1 MGVALAAAAGPAG
14 RAMAGA
20 PGLLQPGWR
29 LRWAPRAAVEGLAA
43 FEHVEDDRANSNP
56 AKAPHIFVERDA
68 YRFNMYLEDRDTSTD
83 RQRQEVR
90 GMRVGERTLSMLS
103 GETWRF
109 TYSAFIPDTLKATTR
124 FCHIMQMKMPGTGS
138 NPIVV
143 QSLRRASGRQT
154 LELRVAATDTLVGNV
169 DLGPLQNHWI
179 DIEFIIGIGAAPDG
193 WVRWTVRDGGTTL
206 IDTVTTGVSTWL
218 GDRVRPKWGI
228 YRSLGDT
235 SGSLE
240 DTHMLVTNLRGYKW
254 VEGADQRQWARY
266 PIGQATVQGGTVES
280 GLDGPNPTTFA
291 SFPDEAGGFVEWQVF
306 ARSAGPAVLN
316 LWYANGTPVVR
327 VMDVTVNGVPV
338 APGLAFANT
347 PAWSDW
353 ETRTLLV
360 DLRAGLNT
368 VRSTAATPAGAP
380 HVQCLEVDQ
389 PSS

>member
-1 MGVALAAAAGPAG
+1 MGVALGAALPAG
-14 RAMAGA
+14 RAAA
-20 PGLLQPGWR
+20 ATPGLVQPGWR
-29 LRWAPRAAVEGLAA
+29 LRWAPQAAVDGLAA

-56 AKAPHIFVERDA
+56 ARAPHITVDGDA
-68 YRFNMYLEDRDTSTD
+68 YRFSMYLEDRDTSTD

-90 GMRVGERTLSMLS
+90 GMRVGPRTVSMLN

-109 TYSAFIPDTLKATTR
+109 TYSMFIPDTLKATTT
-124 FCHIMQMKMPGTGS
+124 FSHIMQMKMPGTGS
-138 NPIVV
+138 DPIVV

-154 LELRVAATDTLVGNV
+154 LELRVFATNTLVGNV
-169 DLGPLQNHWI
+169 DLVPLQNHFI

-193 WVRWTVRDGGTTL
+193 WVRWAVRDGGTTL
-206 IDTVTTGVSTWL
+206 IDTVTTGVTTSL

-228 YRSLGDT
+228 YRSLRDT
-235 SGSLE
+235 SGSLA
-240 DTHMLVTNLRGYKW
+240 DTYLRITNLRGYKW
-254 VEGADQRQWARY
+254 VEGADQRRWARY
-266 PIGQATVQGGTVES
+266 PIEQATIQGGTVES

-291 SFPDEAGGFVEWQVF
+291 SFPDEAGGFVEWRVF

-316 LWYANGTPVVR
+316 LWYANATPVVR
-327 VMDVTVNGVPV
+327 PMDVAVNGVPV
-338 APGLAFANT
+338 ASGLAFANT

-368 VRSTAATPAGAP
+368 VRATAVTAAGAP
-380 HVQCLEVDQ
+380 HVQSLEVDQ